1 MFLIKGARVFAPAD
15 LGVVDVLVE
24 SDRILHIGEV
34 DHHVIQRVPEAEV
47 VNADGLTLCPGFLDP
62 HVHLIGGGGEGGFE
76 NRTPGIAVKESA
88 LCGVTTVVGLL
99 GTDGVS
105 RTTVDLLAKAR
116 GLEAQGLTTYIFTGN
131 YRVPT
136 RTVGETVIDDMVVI
150 DKVIGVGEV
159 AIADNRSSCPTT
171 QELSRLV
178 SDAHVGG
185 LLTGKAGVVHFHVGK
200 EVAKLSQLHELIDA
214 FDVPAHSL
222 YATHISHNDDLL
234 RDAAALSNKGAF
246 VDITADENTHADI
259 AKFVEMGGNLAQL
272 TVSSDSN
279 GSLPTFDEAGNLTG
293 IDVAHQNH
301 LYNQVWCAGDAIGLE
316 NALRLVT
323 ANTAR
328 ALALP
333 HKGRIE
339 EGADADILL
348 VDDNRDLVHEWA
360 RGKQLVKDGKSV
372 VKGGFDE

>member
-1 MFLIKGARVFAPAD
+1 MFLIKGVRVFAPSD

-24 SDRILHIGEV
+24 GQRILHVGEV
-34 DHHVIQRVPEAEV
+34 DHHAIERVPGAQIISG
-47 VNADGLTLCPGFLDP
+47 DGLTLCPGFLDP

-88 LCGVTTVVGLL
+88 LFGVTTVVGLL

-105 RTTVDLLAKAR
+105 RTTIDLLAKAR

-136 RTVGETVIDDMVVI
+136 RTVGETVVDDMVVI

-171 QELSRLV
+171 QELARLV

-200 EVAKLSQLHELIDA
+200 EAAKLSQLYELIDD
-214 FDVPAHSL
+214 FDVPARAL
-222 YATHISHNDDLL
+222 YATHISRNDDLL

-301 LYNQVWCAGDAIGLE
+301 L
-316 NALRLVT
+316 
-323 ANTAR
+323 
-328 ALALP
+328 
-333 HKGRIE
+333 
-339 EGADADILL
+339 
-348 VDDNRDLVHEWA
+348 
-360 RGKQLVKDGKSV
+360 
-372 VKGGFDE
+372 

>member
-1 MFLIKGARVFAPAD
+1 MFLIKGAHVFAPAD

-171 QELSRLV
+171 QELARLV

-222 YATHISHNDDLL
+222 YATHISRNDDLL

>member
-222 YATHISHNDDLL
+222 YATHISRNDDLL